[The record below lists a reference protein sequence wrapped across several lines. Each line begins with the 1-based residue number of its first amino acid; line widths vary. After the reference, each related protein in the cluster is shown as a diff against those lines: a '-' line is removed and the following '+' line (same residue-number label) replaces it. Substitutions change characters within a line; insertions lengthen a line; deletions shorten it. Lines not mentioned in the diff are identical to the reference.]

1 MASTFID
8 YPNLCQI
15 IQDIDENIVKTI
27 NVNYNIWT
35 GVIRNNVPEYDTIT
49 HSIDRKID
57 SDGAHFELTD
67 FLLNHTKIDILW

>member
-27 NVNYNIWT
+27 NINYNLWNGGFSDSNLIY
-35 GVIRNNVPEYDTIT
+35 ETIT
-49 HSIDRKID
+49 HSIDRKFD

-67 FLLNHTKIDILW
+67 LLLNHTKIDILW